1 MDRFMGKPVPLK
13 SLKDLSQCKPVM
25 EMSSLLDT
33 KHRKSCDN
41 IQALTE
47 EFSEGS
53 VGSKS
58 SRSSKS
64 SSNANST
71 FSKHSCL
78 IVSKATDPSTPAIKR
93 IADKVGWRVVISHGD
108 GEDAIRLLKMRNWD
122 AVFIDN
128 ELSILSGAICCVRFR
143 EWEKRSRCK

>member
-33 KHRKSCDN
+33 KHRKSCDS
-41 IQALTE
+41 IQALAE
-47 EFSEGS
+47 ELSEGS

-78 IVSKATDPSTPAIKR
+78 IVSKATDPSITNKPVKIITRPRFTKHGGATLK
-93 IADKVGWRVVISHGD
+93 ADRD
-108 GEDAIRLLKMRNWD
+108 
-122 AVFIDN
+122 
-128 ELSILSGAICCVRFR
+128 
-143 EWEKRSRCK
+143 